1 LAHEQSSPHE
11 DIKSKIPARWA
22 TLHDKIRRDRPE
34 EPAEIE
40 ETGEPGIF
48 SAIEIKAVLDAKDSC
63 IG

>member
-1 LAHEQSSPHE
+1 
-11 DIKSKIPARWA
+11 
-22 TLHDKIRRDRPE
+22 LHDKIRRDRPE

-48 SAIEIKAVLDAKDSC
+48 SAIEIKVVLNAKDSC